1 MTVSLTKEEF
11 VNRYTE
17 RIYMIKFPQPEELSK
32 PVATATQIGDKTKIE
47 TDLNEVVGIYIRNM
61 INVVYQ
67 DP

>member
-11 VNRYTE
+11 VNRYLE
-17 RIYMIKFPQPEELSK
+17 RIYMIRFPQPEELSK
-32 PVATATQIGDKTKIE
+32 PVATTSQVGNNTKIE
-47 TDLNEVVGIYIRNM
+47 TDLNEVVGIYIKNM